1 MAASPT
7 DIRKGKVMIHQN
19 QPHLVLEVLHR
30 TQGRQ
35 AGFMQVT
42 LRNLVSGSSTTT
54 KIRTTDTVEFCHS
67 ASHTLEFTYVD
78 VDGYHFMD
86 PESFEDMIIAK
97 DLVEDQKGFLVENAS
112 YDILFVNDKPVQL
125 QLPAAIE
132 MKVVNA
138 PEAIRGDTAGN
149 VQKSVTT
156 ESGLVVQVPLFIK
169 EGEVI
174 RVSTSDKAYL
184 GRA

>member
-1 MAASPT
+1 MASPT
-7 DIRKGKVMIHQN
+7 EIRKGKVMIHQG

-42 LRNLVSGSSTTT
+42 LRNLISGSSTTT

-67 ASHTLEFTYVD
+67 ESRKLEFTYAD
-78 VDGYHFMD
+78 IEGYHFMD
-86 PESFEDMIIAK
+86 PVTFEDMIISK
-97 DLVEDQKGFLVENAS
+97 QLVEDQKGFLVENTG

-125 QLPAAIE
+125 QLPAAVE
-132 MKVVNA
+132 MKVINA
-138 PEAIRGDTAGN
+138 PDAVRGDTAGS
-149 VQKSVTT
+149 VQKPVTT
-156 ESGLVVQVPLFIK
+156 ESGLVVHVPLFIK
-169 EGEVI
+169 EGEII
-174 RVSTSDKAYL
+174 RVSTSERSYL